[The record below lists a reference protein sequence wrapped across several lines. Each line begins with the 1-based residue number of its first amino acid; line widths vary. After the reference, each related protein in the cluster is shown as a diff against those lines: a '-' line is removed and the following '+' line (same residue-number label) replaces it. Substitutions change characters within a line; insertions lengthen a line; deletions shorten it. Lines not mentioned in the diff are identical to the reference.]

1 MMLET
6 DLLVPLLWNILN
18 LSKTK
23 YNNSLRYV
31 LVYMHLQ
38 IDTSTYK
45 NSIAKRQNVHWHP
58 YVLESLAHFETQRN
72 ILSITSHVYDVL
84 VTLLVFYVIIN

>member
-23 YNNSLRYV
+23 YNNSLRYA

-45 NSIAKRQNVHWHP
+45 NSTA
-58 YVLESLAHFETQRN
+58 
-72 ILSITSHVYDVL
+72 
-84 VTLLVFYVIIN
+84 